1 MGLIERLD
9 EEYREKRERIEAKE
23 DENLQEIEF
32 LEKFRDDI
40 CQELEMRPEKEL
52 ITKSEEYIKYIRS
65 LCDRE
70 V

>member
-1 MGLIERLD
+1 VGLIERLD